1 MPLMPT
7 RPILIRVALALALIV
22 AMVMLADGVALH
34 ELRQATGETH
44 VVSATTEQPDSAHVD
59 K

>member
-1 MPLMPT
+1 MPT